1 MLASMVAWGQ
11 GNGGGLLGDV
21 TDSGGAHIPNAVVS
35 ITDEATKV
43 TLTTKTNADGAYSF
57 PALTPSR
64 YTVVIKSQ
72 GFETFTEHG
81 IVVDVDNTSRA
92 DVTMKVGSSE
102 QQVVVFADTQRVE
115 TSSASLGLVVEEKS
129 INDLPLAYG
138 NAFAL
143 EVLAPGVTLDNL
155 GTQHVYDSGTAN
167 ISVNGSA
174 LNTIDYKLDGVADNR
189 LRSSAFSPNT
199 ESINQYR
206 FGTSTYDASQGHA
219 AGGFINVQ
227 AKSGTDKIHGSLFTY
242 YQNPNINS
250 ASWSL
255 NPVANPPKP
264 SWIRFGFGVGG
275 PILRQKAFYFVGYEH
290 SYAKNPPSSSSND
303 VIPTHSEIQGDFSS
317 LLALDPKAA
326 AAAPCTTSGIIT
338 GTPNIYQLFDPWSSV
353 GSGGK
358 NYRKCI
364 PGNRVDQY
372 TTVAGT
378 HGVNPIAA
386 KVLNYYDV
394 HTTGATGASD
404 LYNYAILSRDKYDG
418 GIIRLDYNLNSS
430 QSMFLH
436 VERSAR
442 TNPSA
447 DPYPP
452 TNGRTLRY
460 NNYGA
465 ALGHTYAL
473 SPSTVLTSVA
483 GYTRFTNFATN
494 DGAGSVTPTSIGM
507 PSYLDTGTA
516 SEAIPMFTI
525 NGVVTLNGQPYTAQR
540 DDIWL
545 ANSTLSHQAGTHLL
559 KIGVEYRRYITDGVS
574 AAKGTQ
580 NGSYTSDGNLAV
592 SQSTGKASSQ
602 GNQIPFAVAELEMGM
617 LSSGSQTQVADSLTR
632 MTYWAAFVHDDWR
645 ATNKLTLNLGLR
657 WELETPNTELNGKD
671 VAYFD
676 FNSSNDVTA
685 KGAANYLTVASGMP
699 TFENSVGPLTSI
711 NPNGGLVFAN
721 TKGNGLAP
729 YATNKLSM
737 NPRIGFAFA
746 PNEKLAIRGGYGI
759 FFDSV
764 GMYFVALPYIPQNG
778 YTQAT
783 SITAPAYATSD
794 TGLAA
799 ITSTLNDPFGNFAN
813 QTPGSLT
820 PITGNSAGLD
830 TAIGQN
836 TTLQTYNQHTPQP
849 YNQRWSLGIQK
860 QIGGFIASVDYVGS
874 KATHLY
880 TTNQQDLNAIP
891 RQYLSSVKGGFDQY
905 ENFALG
911 TTTLANPFLNV
922 GSSTYNALYSTKT
935 LSVGQLVRP
944 RPEFYTIN
952 GSPMNGSA
960 NYNSVQVSVNRRFT
974 RGFSTTQSFTYSK
987 QMDATQFL
995 NTGDATPWYGLS
1007 AYDRP
1012 LRYSMSV
1019 IYQLPWG
1026 RGRRWLSSSHGVVAQ
1041 IVGGWQ
1047 LNGLYQNQSGKP
1059 FSFGNSVYTGPG
1071 SPGDSAWSR
1080 SSYKNSRVFN
1090 SGGSGTS
1097 QAGLWFN
1104 PSNWLLVSK
1113 FPMPPGM
1120 TQTTQNTI
1128 ATCPFTNGAT
1138 STYICPT
1145 GEPGSLQYNSFA
1157 PRYGTL
1163 RADRFIKA
1171 DAGIQRQFQIGEL
1184 GTLQF
1189 RAEAHNLFNRPTY
1202 SAPATDPT
1210 KTTFG
1215 QITGADFSGRIY
1227 QFAAFV
1233 RF

>member
-1 MLASMVAWGQ
+1 MVAHAQ
-11 GNGGGLLGDV
+11 GNAGGLTGDV
-21 TDSGGAHIPNAVVS
+21 TDKGGAYVPNAVVS

-43 TLTTKTNADGAYSF
+43 TITTKTNADGAYSL

-64 YTVVIKSQ
+64 YTVVVVSP
-72 GFETFTEHG
+72 GFDTFTEHG
-81 IVVDVDNTSRA
+81 IVVDVDSASRA
-92 DVTMKVGSSE
+92 DVTLKSGSVD
-102 QQVVVFADTQRVE
+102 QQVVVFADAQHVE
-115 TSSASLGLVVEEKS
+115 TSNASLGLVVEEKS
-129 INDLPLAYG
+129 ISDLPLAYG

-155 GTQHVYDSGTAN
+155 AAQHVYDSGTAN

-227 AKSGTDKIHGSLFTY
+227 ANSGTDKIHGTVFTY

-255 NPVANPPKP
+255 NPVADPPKP
-264 SWIRFGFGVGG
+264 SWLRFGFGVGG
-275 PILRQKAFYFVGYEH
+275 PILRQKLFYFVGYEH
-290 SYAKNPPSSSSND
+290 SYAKNPPSSTSND
-303 VIPTHSEIQGDFSS
+303 VIPTHSEIQGNFSS
-317 LLALDPKAA
+317 LLALDPNAA
-326 AAAPCTTSGIIT
+326 TDAACPASGIIT
-338 GTPNIYQLFDPWSSV
+338 GTPNTYQLFDPWTSV
-353 GSGGK
+353 YSGTGK
-358 NYRKCI
+358 HEYRKCI
-364 PGNRVDQY
+364 PGNRVDLY
-372 TTVAGT
+372 TNGSGAT
-378 HGVNPIAA
+378 GVNPIAA

-394 HTTGATGASD
+394 HTTGATGAND
-404 LYNYAILSRDKYDG
+404 VYNYALLSQDKYDG
-418 GIIRLDYNLNSS
+418 GIIRLDYTLNGS
-430 QSMFLH
+430 QSMFVH

-442 TNPSA
+442 LNPSA

-452 TNGRTLRY
+452 TNGRALRY

-473 SPSTVLTSVA
+473 SPSTVLTSVV

-525 NGVVTLNGQPYTAQR
+525 NGVVTLNGQPYTVQR

-545 ANSTLSHQAGTHLL
+545 ANSTISHQAGRHLI
-559 KIGVEYRRYITDGVS
+559 KAGVEYRRYITDGIS
-574 AAKGTQ
+574 AAKGTD
-580 NGSYTSDGNLAV
+580 NGSYTSDGTLAT
-592 SQSTGKASSQ
+592 SYNGLKATSE
-602 GNQIPFAVAELEMGM
+602 GNQIPFAVAQLEMGM
-617 LSSGSQTQVADSLTR
+617 LTSGSQTQVADSLTR

-645 ATNKLTLNLGLR
+645 VANKLTLNLGLR
-657 WELETPNTELNGKD
+657 WELETPNTEVNGKE

-676 FNSSNDVTA
+676 FNSPNDVTA
-685 KGAANYLTVASGMP
+685 AGAANYVNNSASSMP
-699 TFENSVGPLTSI
+699 TFENGVGPLTSI
-711 NPNGGLVFAN
+711 NPNGGVVFAN

-729 YATNKLSM
+729 YATGKALM
-737 NPRIGFAFA
+737 NPRFGFAFA

-764 GMYFVALPYIPQNG
+764 GMYLVSTPYLPQNG

-783 SITAPAYATSD
+783 SITAPAYATTD
-794 TGLAA
+794 TGAA
-799 ITSTLNDPFGNFAN
+799 GITSTLNDPFGNFAN
-813 QTPGSLT
+813 HTSGSLVA
-820 PITGNSAGLD
+820 ITGNSAGLD

-836 TTLQTYNQHTPQP
+836 TTLQSYSPHTPQP

-860 QIGGFIASVDYVGS
+860 QLGGFIASIDYVGS

-880 TTNQQDLNAIP
+880 TSNQQDFNAIP
-891 RQYLSSVKGGFDQY
+891 RQYLSNVTGGYDQY
-905 ENFALG
+905 ENYALG
-911 TTTLANPFLNV
+911 TSTAANPFLGV
-922 GSSTYNALYSTKT
+922 GSSTYNALFSTKT

-944 RPEFYTIN
+944 KPEFYTIN
-952 GSPMNGSA
+952 ATPMNGTA

-995 NTGDATPWYGLS
+995 NTVDATPWYGLS
-1007 AYDRP
+1007 PYDRP

-1026 RGRRWLSSSHGVVAQ
+1026 KDRRWLSGSHSVVAQ
-1041 IVGGWQ
+1041 VVGGWQ
-1047 LNGLYQNQSGKP
+1047 LQGLYQNQSGKP
-1059 FSFGNSVYTGPG
+1059 FSFGNVVYNGPG
-1071 SPGDSAWSR
+1071 GPGASAWSR
-1080 SSYKNSRVFN
+1080 SSYKKSRVFN
-1090 SGGSGTS
+1090 VGGGGSN
-1097 QAGLWFN
+1097 QAGYWFN
-1104 PSNWLLVSK
+1104 PSNWLLVSGIA
-1113 FPMPPGM
+1113 MPPGM
-1120 TQTTQNTI
+1120 SQTTSNTI
-1128 ATCPFTNGAT
+1128 KSCTFTNGVS
-1138 STYICPT
+1138 STYLCPT
-1145 GEPGSLQYNSFA
+1145 GEPGSLQYNSFV

-1163 RADRFIKA
+1163 RADRYIKA
-1171 DAGIQRQFQIGEL
+1171 DAGIQREFQIQKVGV
-1184 GTLQF
+1184 LQF
-1189 RAEAHNLFNRPTY
+1189 RAEAHNIFNRPTY

>member
-1 MLASMVAWGQ
+1 
-11 GNGGGLLGDV
+11 
-21 TDSGGAHIPNAVVS
+21 
-35 ITDEATKV
+35 
-43 TLTTKTNADGAYSF
+43 
-57 PALTPSR
+57 
-64 YTVVIKSQ
+64 
-72 GFETFTEHG
+72 
-81 IVVDVDNTSRA
+81 
-92 DVTMKVGSSE
+92 
-102 QQVVVFADTQRVE
+102 
-115 TSSASLGLVVEEKS
+115 
-129 INDLPLAYG
+129 
-138 NAFAL
+138 
-143 EVLAPGVTLDNL
+143 
-155 GTQHVYDSGTAN
+155 
-167 ISVNGSA
+167 
-174 LNTIDYKLDGVADNR
+174 
-189 LRSSAFSPNT
+189 
-199 ESINQYR
+199 
-206 FGTSTYDASQGHA
+206 
-219 AGGFINVQ
+219 
-227 AKSGTDKIHGSLFTY
+227 
-242 YQNPNINS
+242 
-250 ASWSL
+250 
-255 NPVANPPKP
+255 
-264 SWIRFGFGVGG
+264 
-275 PILRQKAFYFVGYEH
+275 
-290 SYAKNPPSSSSND
+290 
-303 VIPTHSEIQGDFSS
+303 
-317 LLALDPKAA
+317 
-326 AAAPCTTSGIIT
+326 
-338 GTPNIYQLFDPWSSV
+338 
-353 GSGGK
+353 
-358 NYRKCI
+358 
-364 PGNRVDQY
+364 
-372 TTVAGT
+372 
-378 HGVNPIAA
+378 
-386 KVLNYYDV
+386 
-394 HTTGATGASD
+394 
-404 LYNYAILSRDKYDG
+404 
-418 GIIRLDYNLNSS
+418 
-430 QSMFLH
+430 
-436 VERSAR
+436 
-442 TNPSA
+442 
-447 DPYPP
+447 
-452 TNGRTLRY
+452 
-460 NNYGA
+460 
-465 ALGHTYAL
+465 
-473 SPSTVLTSVA
+473 
-483 GYTRFTNFATN
+483 
-494 DGAGSVTPTSIGM
+494 
-507 PSYLDTGTA
+507 
-516 SEAIPMFTI
+516 
-525 NGVVTLNGQPYTAQR
+525 
-540 DDIWL
+540 
-545 ANSTLSHQAGTHLL
+545 
-559 KIGVEYRRYITDGVS
+559 
-574 AAKGTQ
+574 
-580 NGSYTSDGNLAV
+580 
-592 SQSTGKASSQ
+592 
-602 GNQIPFAVAELEMGM
+602 
-617 LSSGSQTQVADSLTR
+617 

-645 ATNKLTLNLGLR
+645 ATNKLTLNIGLR
-657 WELETPNTELNGKD
+657 WEFETPNTELNGKD

-676 FNSSNDVTA
+676 FNSNNDVTA
-685 KGAANYLTVASGMP
+685 KGAANYLTVASGVP
-699 TFENSVGPLTSI
+699 TFENSVSPLTTI

-764 GMYFVALPYIPQNG
+764 GMYFVALPYVPQNG

-794 TGLAA
+794 TGTAA

-813 QTPGSLT
+813 HTPGSLT

-860 QIGGFIASVDYVGS
+860 QIGGFIASIDYVGS

-891 RQYLSSVKGGFDQY
+891 RQYLSNVTGGYDQY
-905 ENFALG
+905 ENYALG
-911 TTTLANPFLNV
+911 TTALANPFLNV

-974 RGFSTTQSFTYSK
+974 RGFSTTQAFTYSK

-995 NTGDATPWYGLS
+995 NTGDPTPWYGLS

-1026 RGRRWLSSSHGVVAQ
+1026 RGRQWLSGSHSIVAQ

-1059 FSFGNSVYTGPG
+1059 FSFGNSVYSGPG

-1080 SSYKNSRVFN
+1080 SSYKNSRLFN
-1090 SGGSGTS
+1090 VGGSGTS

-1120 TQTTQNTI
+1120 TQSPQNTI
-1128 ATCPFTNGAT
+1128 TTCPFTNGVT
-1138 STYICPT
+1138 STYVCPT

-1171 DAGIQRQFQIGEL
+1171 DAGIQREFQVREL
-1184 GTLQF
+1184 GALQF
-1189 RAEAHNLFNRPTY
+1189 RAEAHNIFNRPTY